1 MKARNMQKYISC
13 MKVKTKVKNRQKL
26 RLKANTRFVLHFVFK
41 YFEME
46 LLSASEEATG
56 CPTKHDS
63 W

>member
-26 RLKANTRFVLHFVFK
+26 RLKAVLHFVFK